1 MSPAASNP
9 GTGGDVHIDRLT
21 LRVSGLDEGAARA
34 LARLVAER
42 LTAGLLRPAG
52 AAGLDSLKVEVK
64 PGDSDRAEPEA
75 LARHIA
81 DQVRRALEVTP

>member
-1 MSPAASNP
+1 MSPATSSP
-9 GTGGDVHIDRLT
+9 GTGGDVHIDRLA

-34 LARLVAER
+34 LARLVAQK
-42 LTAGLLRPAG
+42 LAAGLLRPAG

-64 PGDSDRAEPEA
+64 PSDGDRAEPDA
-75 LARHIA
+75 LAQHIA

>member
-1 MSPAASNP
+1 MSPAASSR
-9 GTGGDVHIDRLT
+9 GTGGDVHIDRLA

-42 LTAGLLRPAG
+42 LAAGLLRPAG
-52 AAGLDSLKVEVK
+52 AAGLDSLTIEVT
-64 PGDSDRAEPEA
+64 PGDTDRAGPDA

>member
-1 MSPAASNP
+1 VSPAASSHA
-9 GTGGDVHIDRLT
+9 HIDRLV

-42 LTAGLLRPAG
+42 LTAELLRPAG
-52 AAGLDSLKVEVK
+52 AAGLDSLKIEVT
-64 PGDSDRAEPEA
+64 PSDSDRAGPDA

-81 DQVRRALEVTP
+81 DQIRRALEVTP

>member
-1 MSPAASNP
+1 VSPAAWSP
-9 GTGGDVHIDRLT
+9 GTGGDVHIDRLA

-42 LTAGLLRPAG
+42 LAAGLLRPAG
-52 AAGLDSLKVEVK
+52 AAGLDSLTVEVTAR
-64 PGDSDRAEPEA
+64 DSDLTEPDA
-75 LARHIA
+75 LAQRIA